1 MTLVSLISYIDR
13 NTLALLAPVML
24 EQLQL
29 SGQQYG
35 YVVSGFSVAY
45 MFSNVL
51 WGRWLDRYGLY
62 LAMTVAV
69 GFWTLSSVAHAFTI
83 GFFSLLVAR
92 VALGFGEG
100 ATFPGGLR
108 TAVQTLPPEHRA
120 KGCAVAYS
128 GGSLG
133 AVVTPLII
141 NPVYQAYGWRGAFW
155 FTGLVGVAWLLL
167 WQFVSRRPAIRQ
179 TRDVAAV
186 VVAPP
191 AFNDPR
197 LWSFV
202 LIYAFGSLPLGFILY
217 YSSLYLRALGLSQ
230 IEIGRLLWI
239 PPLGWEVGYF
249 FWGWWTDRARGSLR
263 SVLSLLTVLSLPL
276 ALVPYLPGVVPPLLA
291 MFFAMFVTAGFII
304 GGIAYG
310 TSVFGAKHA
319 GFIAGL
325 GAGSWSALVAI
336 AMPLFGLLF
345 DQKLYAAAFVLTV
358 CFPVVGFLVWLL
370 VNRRPP
376 AILGEQPTC

>member
-24 EQLQL
+24 EEMRL
-29 SGQQYG
+29 SGEQYG
-35 YVVSGFSVAY
+35 YVVSGFSLAY
-45 MFSNVL
+45 MVSNL
-51 WGRWLDRYGLY
+51 AWGRWMDRYGLK
-62 LAMTVAV
+62 LAMTAAVA
-69 GFWTLSSVAHAFTI
+69 FWTLASVSHAFTV
-83 GFFSLLVAR
+83 GFVSLFAAR
-92 VALGFGEG
+92 FALGFGEG

-108 TAVQTLPPEHRA
+108 TAVQTLPVEHRA
-120 KGCAVAYS
+120 KGTAVAYS
-128 GGSLG
+128 GGALG

-167 WQFVSRRPAIRQ
+167 WQVVSRRPAIQ
-179 TRDVAAV
+179 TPVELPQPSEHPRLS
-186 VVAPP
+186 
-191 AFNDPR
+191 DPR

-202 LIYAFGSLPLGFILY
+202 LIYAFGSLPLGFVLY
-217 YSSLYLRALGLSQ
+217 YASLYLRSLGLSQ
-230 IEIGRLLWI
+230 VQIAQLLWI

-263 SVLSLLTVLSLPL
+263 NVLALLTVLSLPL
-276 ALVPYLPGVVPPLLA
+276 AAVPYLPGIAAPLAA
-291 MFFAMFVTAGFII
+291 MFFSMFVTAGFII
-304 GGIAYG
+304 GGVAYG
-310 TSVFGAKHA
+310 TSVFGPKHA

-336 AMPLFGLLF
+336 AMPLFGRLF
-345 DQKLYAAAFVLTV
+345 DLKLYAASFLLVV
-358 CFPVVGFLVWLL
+358 CFPLVGMAAWLL

-376 AILGEQPTC
+376 AILSKQNV